1 VSKQTLKEVNFK
13 LGASGGSK
21 AASEFK
27 KVEKAGFDV
36 EAAFARAAQSMGA
49 LLAAAAGV
57 GAALAVGFGAQGV
70 LVKRSAAFG
79 EQIERMAVGF
89 STSAQEIQ
97 RLNTVFK
104 VLGGSTD
111 DLADA
116 MGTITDRAKS
126 ALEGSADSLKEF
138 KRVGISLDELKD
150 KKPAE
155 LLRLFMERASVM
167 KDRTQALTASVRT
180 FGDDL
185 GRRLI
190 PALTTGEASF
200 RDLERVAGDLGL
212 ILSPKET
219 KNLKLAQ
226 VEFRKLQFTVEGLGN
241 SLGAALAPAFGY
253 AAKGIQT
260 FIQNNFVKGKSPLS
274 AKWMKSWAQLMGD
287 EFKKIGTFAQSAFEK
302 LGGSQ
307 AADKAMTLLQ
317 GVVPLVTEMVV
328 GFMSLAASAGVV
340 YFFKMLGGVGLILG
354 VVLGGIIAILFD
366 LFAYMEGGDSIIGR
380 LIDRSPRLKT
390 AMMDVTK
397 AVDGLAVQM
406 ERLGVAS
413 KSFLTYLTQGK
424 DDEGLSQIES
434 SMVTFIVLVVKAVEV
449 TADLAANIAAVVSL
463 MIELAE
469 QLKRA
474 YDYSHGIRE
483 VWGGTWDV
491 GMGVLGLGATATDII
506 GGTTR
511 GLARGEDLRTA
522 FGSGATPAYDRS
534 VGRIGKGLGR
544 FAGGHMENFGAV
556 RDENQL
562 MDGRSHDGG
571 SRMRSQYTARSGPST
586 GGSSADYNARMAA
599 YNARISGGSASGG
612 GAAAGG
618 TTNVGSVTIEV
629 QGGMSYSPEMAATM
643 ANDFTSALRDANA
656 SVQPSEP

>member
-70 LVKRSAAFG
+70 LVRRSAAFG

-287 EFKKIGTFAQSAFEK
+287 EFKKIGTYAQSAFEK

-317 GVVPLVTEMVV
+317 GVVPLVAEMAV
-328 GFMSLAASAGVV
+328 GFLALAGSASVV
-340 YFFKMLGGVGLILG
+340 YFFKMLGGVGVVLG
-354 VVLGGIIAILFD
+354 LVLGGIIAVLFD
-366 LFAYMEGGDSIIGR
+366 LFAYMEGGDSVIGR
-380 LIDRSPRLKT
+380 LIDRSPRLQKT
-390 AMMDVTK
+390 MIELKASIQGFADEMD
-397 AVDGLAVQM
+397 
-406 ERLGVAS
+406 RLNVAS
-413 KSFLTYLTQGK
+413 RSFLNFMADGQ
-424 DDEGLSQIES
+424 DSEGVSQMES
-434 SMVTFIVLVVKAVEV
+434 SMITFIILVLKAVRA
-449 TADLAANIAAVVSL
+449 TTDLAAALTEVLAVT
-463 MIELAE
+463 IEFSE
-469 QLKRA
+469 MMNRA
-474 YDYSHGIRE
+474 FTFSE
-483 VWGGTWDV
+483 ETS
-491 GMGVLGLGATATDII
+491 
-506 GGTTR
+506 
-511 GLARGEDLRTA
+511 A
-522 FGSGATPAYDRS
+522 FLDNLETI
-534 VGRIGKGLGR
+534 GRIDFSDDASVRKANDAVASMLGMQTKDER
-544 FAGGHMENFGAV
+544 SATRAAARAAAAAALLPSQNPGDAQYRSQRAAAGFTGGDALRSRNTMQYGPGVSPNAGGSA
-556 RDENQL
+556 
-562 MDGRSHDGG
+562 
-571 SRMRSQYTARSGPST
+571 
-586 GGSSADYNARMAA
+586 ADYNTRMAA
-599 YNARISGGSASGG
+599 YNARMSAYHGSRTGGDSGGMSSV
-612 GAAAGG
+612 GG

-643 ANDFTSALRDANA
+643 ANDFTSALRDASA